1 MKEYLR
7 HNYFFVDVILPYLLF
22 FPLYCISAFNLTVN
36 GLSWLGTTFDSTFS
50 RYLRIRKNNSF
61 RPIVVIIFSSLNR
74 MLYSPLMSKIGKKK
88 TLLGKEILSKAV
100 TALDNEKSIS
110 HDFSSAMKELIVF
123 SSIILNHLSINSS
136 NSSLPPSKDPN
147 RTRKTSF
154 AKGKKRKPGAQ
165 FGHSGNYLR
174 PVDDPH
180 EVEQIFLDKSSLPPG
195 KYTQVGFEKR
205 QVFDIDISVHVKE
218 FQAEILLVKN
228 GEEFIASFPE
238 GINHITQYG
247 SSVRAMSVYLS
258 QAQLIPLDRVRD
270 CFKDQFN
277 LPVSKG
283 SISNFNLLAYK
294 NLDYFEEWAKL
305 NLFLS
310 PASSTGFTAYQHH

>member
-1 MKEYLR
+1 
-7 HNYFFVDVILPYLLF
+7 
-22 FPLYCISAFNLTVN
+22 
-36 GLSWLGTTFDSTFS
+36 
-50 RYLRIRKNNSF
+50 
-61 RPIVVIIFSSLNR
+61 

-110 HDFSSAMKELIVF
+110 HDFRSAMKDLIVF

-218 FQAEILLVKN
+218 FQAEILLAKN

-310 PASSTGFTAYQHH
+310 PAINVDETGINMGGKQHWLHCLSTPLIALFHPDKNRGTEAMDRMGVLPVYEGKLIHDQWKPYFKYMSCIHSLCNAHHLREL